1 MNNVLQVRE
10 HLWNQGILTWKFHK
24 GQELL
29 NNTFNNSVGQVV
41 VFNIAR
47 QYGKTF
53 FAVTKAIELAIQK
66 KSRISYATAFETD
79 LLNFVLPVF
88 ETILDDCPISLKPQY
103 IGHKRRFIF
112 NNGSEIRLIGL
123 DRKPNGLRGNTSDLC
138 ILDEAGFISRLDY
151 LHTSVL
157 VPLTTHRPEAKI
169 LLLSTPPET
178 PSHPFWDF
186 VERAKLEGA
195 YQCFTIDQNPL
206 LTPVNIARIEKE
218 MGGRTTTAF
227 RREYLCERIV
237 EESRAIVPE
246 WDNKFV
252 EEPFIDD
259 FFPYY
264 HRYESMDLGV
274 KRDLTVN
281 LFAHYDF
288 KKATLYIWDELAMNG
303 PDMNTNL
310 LANQIKEREKLLW
323 KKDNSEEIHNIFLRI
338 SDNNNPLLV
347 NDLIQ
352 LHDLP
357 FIATNKESL
366 HEMVNLVK
374 IWVGNGRVKVHPR
387 CKLLIGS
394 LESGIWNEQRTQ
406 FDRSKVYG
414 HYDALAALVY
424 LIRNIDDSYNP
435 IPEHFGKN
443 KFDYFIDNNKPHI
456 SQAGKALQKAF
467 LK

>member
-10 HLWNQGILTWKFHK
+10 YLWNQGNLAWKFHI

-29 NNTFNNSVGQVV
+29 NNTFNKATGSVI

-53 FAVTKAIELAIQK
+53 FAVAKAVELAIK
-66 KSRISYATAFETD
+66 SKSRISYATAFETD
-79 LLNFVLPVF
+79 LLNFVLPTF
-88 ETILDDCPISLKPQY
+88 EAILDDCPSNLRPQY
-103 IGHKRRFIF
+103 IGHKKRFLF
-112 NNGSEIRLIGL
+112 PNGSEIRLVGL
-123 DRKPNGLRGNTSDLC
+123 DRKPNGLRGNTIDLI

-186 VERAKLEGA
+186 VERAKLENA

-206 LTPVNIARIEKE
+206 LTPVSIARIEKE
-218 MGGRTTTAF
+218 MGGRSTTAF

-246 WDNKFV
+246 WDNKYI
-252 EEPFIDD
+252 EEPFIDE

-310 LANQIKEREKLLW
+310 LAAQIKEKEKFLW

-338 SDNNNPLLV
+338 SDNPTNNP
-347 NDLIQ
+347 
-352 LHDLP
+352 
-357 FIATNKESL
+357 TNHST
-366 HEMVNLVK
+366 N
-374 IWVGNGRVKVHPR
+374 
-387 CKLLIGS
+387 
-394 LESGIWNEQRTQ
+394 
-406 FDRSKVYG
+406 
-414 HYDALAALVY
+414 
-424 LIRNIDDSYNP
+424 NP
-435 IPEHFGKN
+435 
-443 KFDYFIDNNKPHI
+443 
-456 SQAGKALQKAF
+456 
-467 LK
+467 